1 MKSSPKFNP
10 DEDENKINSFNGD
23 LGAYFEDLMR
33 RRPQSTGGYINLPK
47 ENFRRM
53 VERAANQKDLE
64 TLKYAHANYLGHRN
78 VLPQVYVDQMLL
90 KALELGQPET
100 MLETLTLHSELIY
113 HPSPKVVSAYFE
125 FFRAGAYEGLK
136 AFFRAVKG
144 NYFLVKPEGFYP
156 AVIELAS
163 ANGDGKTVIQA
174 YLDILDYER
183 AGL

>member
-1 MKSSPKFNP
+1 M
-10 DEDENKINSFNGD
+10 
-23 LGAYFEDLMR
+23 
-33 RRPQSTGGYINLPK
+33 
-47 ENFRRM
+47 
-53 VERAANQKDLE
+53 
-64 TLKYAHANYLGHRN
+64 
-78 VLPQVYVDQMLL
+78 

-125 FFRAGAYEGLK
+125 FFRVGPYEGLK

-144 NYFLVKPEGFYP
+144 NYFLVKPQGFYP